1 MSTATTSVEDWIAT
15 IAEKAKASTDDVRA
29 VLDRH
34 GIEAQATLPRRRRLC
49 LAALRLKGTKRLSE
63 GEVPIDFD
71 RGDLTPGLWAILSDG
86 NFRGKSSLLNIVQ
99 AALRG
104 EFPLHIKPDVWS
116 WLTDIEVEFRIDQTH
131 YRVVARK
138 PLGEKDPLLVRATLS
153 RLDGETWFD
162 IHSGPADEAFANA
175 VADNM
180 MDEFGFAKFHAFNK
194 VTGSHTHGWQAIA
207 SSLFVNGPG
216 KAVFGE
222 VVQDGMPLRLLQMF
236 MGLPWVSTYTA
247 ASTAMKK
254 AAGERERVQGAS
266 PARDR
271 LAARLAA
278 VEADLGKARSEVRAQ
293 VDRVALRREL
303 VSRDRSVVGFQTKV
317 EEERDR
323 VAELERQAST
333 ARSSSANLRRTL
345 QQITDERAAGLVFR
359 ELRPVCCPSCDNGID
374 TRRYASADADGT
386 CALCGTTH
394 VEAEEDPQLL
404 DDLRADAR
412 EADEVLA
419 RLEAELEAAKR
430 RRRGFEGE
438 RDAERRRIDEI
449 KDELSSSEDADAEVR
464 VRSLE
469 AQVAQLAEIIAE
481 HAPAAAVPATD
492 DAEIL
497 KHVAKVTKDL
507 YDEMQRDLLKEVSG
521 HLTRLSRDFGIKNV
535 EGMDWTANGVLNI
548 QQGGTPLTFQS
559 LAPGEKLR
567 LRIAAALAVIEV
579 ARLRHY
585 GRHPGFLVLDSPAAQ
600 EMTADA
606 FAALMASVRTAVS
619 QADDVQVVVGAVA
632 RNELLDVVEGKRTL
646 HAKGDRFLF

>member
-1 MSTATTSVEDWIAT
+1 MSTVTASAEDWVAT
-15 IAEKAKASTDDVRA
+15 IAERAKVPSEDVRA

-34 GIEAQATLPRRRRLC
+34 AIVPQATLPRRRRLC

-63 GEVPIDFD
+63 GDVPIDFD
-71 RGDLTPGLWAILSDG
+71 KGDLTPGLWALMSDG

-104 EFPLHIKPDVWS
+104 QFPLYVKPDVWS
-116 WLTDIEVEFRIDQTH
+116 WLTDIEVEFRVDQTR
-131 YRVVARK
+131 YQVVARK

-153 RLDGETWFD
+153 RLDGETWFN
-162 IHSGPADEAFANA
+162 IHSGPADAAFANA

-194 VTGSHTHGWQAIA
+194 DTGSHTHGWQAIA

-236 MGLPWVSTYTA
+236 IGLPWVSTYTA

-254 AAGERERVQGAS
+254 VAGERERVQAAS

-271 LAARLAA
+271 LAARLAS
-278 VEADLGKARSEVRAQ
+278 VEDDLRTARSAVRKQ
-293 VDRVALRREL
+293 VDRVALRRDL
-303 VSRDRSVVGFQTKV
+303 VSKDRVLVGLQTKV
-317 EEERDR
+317 EEERHR
-323 VAELERQAST
+323 VVELERQAAT
-333 ARSSSANLRRTL
+333 ARSSTANLKRTL
-345 QQITDERAAGLVFR
+345 QQIRDERAAGLVFR

-374 TRRYASADADGT
+374 TQRYASADTEGT

-394 VEAEEDPQLL
+394 VEAEEDPELL
-404 DDLRADAR
+404 DDLQAEAR
-412 EADEVLA
+412 EADAVLA
-419 RLEAELEAAKR
+419 RLEAELEATRR

-438 RDAERRRIDEI
+438 RDAARGRIEEI
-449 KDELSSSEDADAEVR
+449 KDELSSTEDADAELKVR
-464 VRSLE
+464 ALE
-469 AQVAQLAEIIAE
+469 AQAAQLAEIIAE
-481 HAPAAAVPATD
+481 HAPTAAPATD
-492 DAEIL
+492 DVEVL

-507 YDEMQRDLLKEVSG
+507 YDDLQRELLKEVSG

-535 EGMDWTANGVLNI
+535 EGMEWTANGVLNI
-548 QQGGTPLTFQS
+548 RQGGTPLTFQS

-632 RNELLDVVEGKRTL
+632 RPELLDVVEGRRTL